1 MPTTEIKS
9 KLDSIMRIG
18 VPIDTIAK
26 YIETTS
32 DSLKQD
38 LVRKAKPTKKTSN
51 NTPKKRK
58 INLFDIYLKMLQKYK
73 ILIPNG
79 LKDIEVMDNVHFGE
93 FLKKY
98 NDINEKI
105 AIELFKN
112 AIEKYR
118 QEYIQKDHDAIFK
131 EKFGNLSEKS
141 FEQASKESPYLLV
154 NLIQHGQMSPFLKGL
169 ALDSLSVGARD
180 EYLGF
185 IKSFLDA
192 ESPFLREGAYLAL
205 YEYYDSDREKYSDL
219 KSLFSSALKEEE
231 GPGVREQ
238 IEELLYLMG

>member
-1 MPTTEIKS
+1 MSTIEIKS
-9 KLDSIMRIG
+9 KINSIMKTG
-18 VPIDTIAK
+18 VLIDTIAE

-38 LVRKAKPTKKTSN
+38 LARKAKSTKKASS

-58 INLFDIYLKMLQKYK
+58 INLFDIYLKMLLENKV
-73 ILIPNG
+73 LISKG
-79 LKDIEVMDNVHFGE
+79 LKDIEVMDNVHFGK
-93 FLKKY
+93 FLKEY

-105 AIELFKN
+105 AMELFKN

-118 QEYIQKDHDAIFK
+118 QEHIQKDHVAIFK
-131 EKFGNLSEKS
+131 DKFGNLSEQS

-154 NLIQHGQMSPFLKGL
+154 NLIQHGEISPFLKGL
-169 ALDSLSVGARD
+169 ALDSLSVGARA

-205 YEYYDSDREKYSDL
+205 YEYYDSDREKYPDL
-219 KSLFSSALKEEE
+219 KLLFSSALKEEE